1 MVMLCECIV
10 AGHSVLW
17 RQSFLVSEFK
27 NLLDALK
34 HSLKWMVFVFV
45 LREFSLFYRRK
56 IEAKRKGPETG
67 RKEAD
72 RVFDRLGI
80 QSRERR
86 RERSR
91 ERRPER
97 STSGRNKGKI
107 NILSR

>member
-1 MVMLCECIV
+1 ML
-10 AGHSVLW
+10 L
-17 RQSFLVSEFK
+17 
-27 NLLDALK
+27 
-34 HSLKWMVFVFV
+34 
-45 LREFSLFYRRK
+45 RRK
-56 IEAKRKGPETG
+56 IETKRKGPETG